1 MIPRPRKSTLP
12 TLLSAQ
18 PANGYTIPTAMIP
31 VLFLTLFSQAAIVL
45 ASLALPVIAP
55 AAAADIGI
63 SASAIG
69 YFSSLVYLGAVT
81 SSLLTIGFIN
91 RYGGIRMLQAS
102 LALAAFGVAFVAT
115 GQIVLIVAG
124 AILIGLSYGPA
135 NPTSSRL
142 LVRFVPKDLQNFYFS
157 VKQTSVPVA
166 GTLAGFVLPV
176 LTALAGWRIAVLTC
190 ALACVGLVV
199 VAGIWRKN
207 LDTDC
212 DPTASLSAAIGVRAI
227 ALVLRQPR
235 LRRVALSSVAFASLQ
250 FVFTSFFVAIV
261 TERAGLSLVTAGAAL
276 SSAMAISAGTRLF
289 WGWIADKFS
298 GGSVL
303 AILGVSMGGLFFV
316 LYFVD
321 SAWPVPLIFVLSV
334 SIGVTAVSW
343 NGIFLA
349 EIARVAPPDKITD
362 ATAGSMFF
370 MFVGGILA
378 PAAFSLLARLTG
390 DFLVGFIVIT
400 VLAIIGG
407 ISVLKRDTA

>member
-1 MIPRPRKSTLP
+1 
-12 TLLSAQ
+12 
-18 PANGYTIPTAMIP
+18 MIP

-63 SASAIG
+63 PVSAIG

-102 LALAAFGVAFVAT
+102 LVLAAFGVAFVAT
-115 GQIVLIVAG
+115 GQIALIVAG

-176 LTALAGWRIAVLTC
+176 LTALAGWRIAALTC
-190 ALACVGLVV
+190 ALTCAGLVV
-199 VAGIWRKN
+199 VAGVWRKN
-207 LDTDC
+207 LDTDR
-212 DPTASLSAAIGVRAI
+212 DPTASLSAAIGFRAI

-235 LRRVALSSVAFASLQ
+235 LRRVALSSITFASLQ
-250 FVFTSFFVAIV
+250 FVFTSFFVAMV

-289 WGWIADKFS
+289 WGWMADKFS
-298 GGSVL
+298 GGGVL
-303 AILGVSMGGLFFV
+303 AILGISMGALFFI

-321 SAWPVPLIFVLSV
+321 DTWPVPLIFGLSV
-334 SIGVTAVSW
+334 AIGVTAVSW

-349 EIARVAPPDKITD
+349 EIARVAPADKITD

-370 MFVGGILA
+370 MFVGGMLA
-378 PAAFSLLARLTG
+378 PATFSLLARLTG
-390 DFLVGFIVIT
+390 DFLVGFLVVAT
-400 VLAIIGG
+400 LAIIGG
-407 ISVLKRDTA
+407 VSFLRRDVA